1 MKRDNCRFVMLQ
13 RMNSLSR
20 TLFRAAASLALA
32 LPLATIAAEPLYP
45 DVAKAKPDLEAALK
59 EASAAKKRVI
69 VDFGGNWCTDCKIL
83 DINLKKPENAEVLK
97 KHYVLVHVNVGDKGI
112 TDNFEMAER
121 YAIPLK
127 KGVPALAVLEADGK
141 RRLRAEERRV
151 RIDAA
156 DGPEVGQRLPA
167 AMGALSSERSVRS
180 SDSSSACKRVD
191 LGGLDQVV
199 VEARRPSRGARSS
212 SCPQPVSATIV
223 APCPGNSARSV
234 RATS

>member
-20 TLFRAAASLALA
+20 TLFRAVASLALA

-112 TDNFEMAER
+112 TDNFEIAER

-141 RRLRAEERRV
+141 LVYAQRNGEFESMRRM
-151 RIDAA
+151 D
-156 DGPEVGQRLPA
+156 PK
-167 AMGALSSERSVRS
+167 SVN
-180 SDSSSACKRVD
+180 DF
-191 LGGLDQVV
+191 LQQW
-199 VEARRPSRGARSS
+199 AR
-212 SCPQPVSATIV
+212 
-223 APCPGNSARSV
+223 
-234 RATS
+234 